1 MKYTELLSELKELE
15 GSTLISFHS
24 LGDVEAV
31 ASALSLAKLLKQS
44 EVKSPDKT
52 NSASRHLLQ
61 GLGLP
66 AIPIV
71 KQKELNN
78 YNNLVLVDVA
88 NKDMLGKFGEEV
100 ARFKGKIIAID
111 HHEHGKML
119 ANARMF
125 EFVHRTSC
133 CEVIYDL
140 YRVSRK
146 KMDSITATLLL
157 TGVIADTA
165 RFKTANRQTFS
176 AVSQLLIASGKEY
189 GEVLSLARAM
199 PDNSEIKNVF
209 QALLKLKLIETEGG
223 LIGVVEN
230 NAFESKTCLA
240 LVETGCVVGIC
251 LNPKNGKIA
260 MAKDTENPHSV
271 KVDVGKILK
280 QFGPSVK
287 GSGGGHE
294 SIGGLTG
301 KPELVK
307 KAVQKMVIEIK
318 NILK

>member
-1 MKYTELLSELKELE
+1 MKYAELLSELNELK

-61 GLGLP
+61 NLALP
-66 AIPIV
+66 TIPVV
-71 KQKELNN
+71 KQNELNN
-78 YNNLVLVDVA
+78 FDNLVLVDVA

-100 ARFKGKIIAID
+100 AKFKGKIIAID

-119 ANARMF
+119 VNANVF

-133 CEVIYDL
+133 CEIIYDL
-140 YRVSRK
+140 YRVSGK
-146 KMDSITATLLL
+146 KIDPTTATLLL
-157 TGVIADTA
+157 TGIIADTA

-176 AVSQLLIASGKEY
+176 AVSQLLIASGKGY
-189 GEVLSLARAM
+189 GNVLSLARAV
-199 PDNSEIKNVF
+199 PDKSEIKNVF
-209 QALLKLKLIETEGG
+209 QALKKVKLIETQRG

-251 LNPKNGKIA
+251 FNPKNGKIA
-260 MAKDTENPHSV
+260 MAKDSENSNSAE
-271 KVDVGKILK
+271 VDVGKILK
-280 QFGPSVK
+280 QFGTRVN

-294 SIGGLTG
+294 SVGGLTG

-307 KAVQKMVIEIK
+307 KAVQKLVIEIK
-318 NILK
+318 NTLK